1 MSQPHLTKF
10 EYPIRLNRF
19 LALQGLATRRGADKL
34 ILDGQVT
41 LNGKRALLGDKVV
54 SPQDKVQIQKGV
66 TQKDYRY
73 VLYYKPRRIISHSPQ
88 NGERSIEMVSGYK
101 GCFPVGRLDKDS
113 EGLILLTDDGR
124 VTERLLHPRFE
135 HEKEYLVSVKEEIKD
150 PRKLN
155 VLTQGIIDEGEKLT
169 AKKVTIISTKTIDIV
184 LTEGKKHE
192 VRRMLLSL
200 GYTVTQLTRI
210 RIMGLHLGKLKP
222 GEARELHGPARK
234 NFLASIGLK

>member
-1 MSQPHLTKF
+1 MSQPNSPTF
-10 EYPIRLNRF
+10 SYPIRLNRF
-19 LALQGLATRRGADKL
+19 LALRGLATRRGADRL
-34 ILDGQVT
+34 IMEGQVT
-41 LNGKRALLGDKVV
+41 LNGKRAVLGDTVKN
-54 SPQDKVQIQKGV
+54 PNDKVQIQKGA
-66 TQKDYRY
+66 TEKDYKY
-73 VLYYKPRRIISHSPQ
+73 VLFYKPRRIISHSPQ
-88 NGERSIEMVSGYK
+88 HGERSIEMVSGYK

-135 HEKEYLVSVKEEIKD
+135 HEKEYLVSVKEEIRD

-155 VLTQGIIDEGEKLT
+155 ILTQGIIDAGEKLT
-169 AKKVTIISTKTIDIV
+169 AKKVTLISTKTLCIV

-200 GYTVTQLTRI
+200 GFTVTQLTRI

-222 GEARELHGPARK
+222 GEARELHGASRK
-234 NFLASIGLK
+234 SFLASIGLK

>member
-1 MSQPHLTKF
+1 MSQHNQTPF
-10 EYPIRLNRF
+10 SYPIRLNRF

-34 ILDGQVT
+34 IVDGQVT
-41 LNGKRALLGDKVV
+41 LNGKRANLGDKVL
-54 SPQDKVQIQKGV
+54 SSQDKVQIQKGV

-155 VLTQGIIDEGEKLT
+155 ILTQGIIDEGEKLT
-169 AKKVTIISTKTIDIV
+169 AKKVTLISTKTIDIV

-222 GEARELHGPARK
+222 GEARELHGLARK

>member
-1 MSQPHLTKF
+1 MSDPTSPTF
-10 EYPIRLNRF
+10 TYPIRLNRF
-19 LALQGLATRRGADKL
+19 LALRGLATRRGADQL
-34 ILDGQVT
+34 IKDGQVT
-41 LNGKRALLGDKVV
+41 LNGKRAILGDVV
-54 SPQDKVQIQKGV
+54 KTPNDKVQMQKGA
-66 TQKDYRY
+66 TEKDYRY
-73 VLYYKPRRIISHSPQ
+73 VIYYKPRRIISHSPQ
-88 NGERSIEMVSGYK
+88 RGEKSIEMVSGYK

-135 HEKEYLVSVKEEIKD
+135 HEKEYLVSVKEEIRD

-155 VLTQGIIDEGEKLT
+155 ILTQGIIDEGEKLT
-169 AKKVTIISTKTIDIV
+169 AKKITLISTKTLCIV

-192 VRRMLLSL
+192 VRRMLFSL

-222 GEARELHGPARK
+222 GEARELHGTSRK
-234 NFLASIGLK
+234 SFLKSIGLK